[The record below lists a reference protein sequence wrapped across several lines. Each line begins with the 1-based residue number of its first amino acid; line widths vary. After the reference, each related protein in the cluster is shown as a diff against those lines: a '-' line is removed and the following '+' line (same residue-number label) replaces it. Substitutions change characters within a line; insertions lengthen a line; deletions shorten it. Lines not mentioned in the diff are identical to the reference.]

1 MKLALCQ
8 IAMSD
13 NENENL
19 ERQLSALRQAALHG
33 ADLIVYPELQLHRFF
48 PQYEGRD
55 VSDKLLT
62 ADHPIIRQFQDAC
75 RENRI
80 MAAPNFYLRE
90 PSGCF
95 DATLLIGGDGALLG
109 RQKMVHIAQAAQF
122 YEQDYYTPSDDGFL
136 VFDTPHGKIGI
147 VVCFD
152 RHYPES
158 IRTEALMGA
167 DLILIPT
174 ANTESEPMEMF
185 DWEVKVQAFQS
196 SVAVA
201 MCNRT
206 GTEGDMVFSGRSLV
220 TDANG
225 DTIAQAGSGEELLYA
240 DVDMAAS
247 AETPGPTPPSAARR
261 CTDDCCYLK
270 KFISLPNKK
279 SCKISTPALR

>member
-48 PQYEGRD
+48 PQYAGCD
-55 VSDKLLT
+55 VSGKLLT
-62 ADHPIIRQFQDAC
+62 ADAPVVRQFQDAC
-75 RENRI
+75 RENHI

-95 DATLLIGGDGALLG
+95 DATLLIGSDGTLLG

-136 VFDTPHGKIGI
+136 VFDTPYGKIGI

-185 DWEVKVQAFQS
+185 D
-196 SVAVA
+196 
-201 MCNRT
+201 
-206 GTEGDMVFSGRSLV
+206 
-220 TDANG
+220 
-225 DTIAQAGSGEELLYA
+225 
-240 DVDMAAS
+240 
-247 AETPGPTPPSAARR
+247 
-261 CTDDCCYLK
+261 
-270 KFISLPNKK
+270 
-279 SCKISTPALR
+279 

>member
-136 VFDTPHGKIGI
+136 AFDTPHGKIGI

-206 GTEGDMVFSGRSLV
+206 GTEGDMAFSGRSLV

-247 AETPGPTPPSAARR
+247 ARIRNARPY
-261 CTDDCCYLK
+261 T
-270 KFISLPNKK
+270 SLRR
-279 SCKISTPALR
+279 TALYR

>member
-62 ADHPIIRQFQDAC
+62 TDHPIIRQFQDAC

-147 VVCFD
+147 VVCL
-152 RHYPES
+152 S
-158 IRTEALMGA
+158 
-167 DLILIPT
+167 LIHI
-174 ANTESEPMEMF
+174 
-185 DWEVKVQAFQS
+185 
-196 SVAVA
+196 
-201 MCNRT
+201 
-206 GTEGDMVFSGRSLV
+206 
-220 TDANG
+220 
-225 DTIAQAGSGEELLYA
+225 
-240 DVDMAAS
+240 
-247 AETPGPTPPSAARR
+247 
-261 CTDDCCYLK
+261 
-270 KFISLPNKK
+270 
-279 SCKISTPALR
+279 

>member
-1 MKLALCQ
+1 MKLSLCQ

-33 ADLIVYPELQLHRFF
+33 ADLIVYPELVFTDLTTPELQLHRFF

-122 YEQDYYTPSDDGFL
+122 YEQDYYTPTAFWCS
-136 VFDTPHGKIGI
+136 TRPTGKL
-147 VVCFD
+147 
-152 RHYPES
+152 
-158 IRTEALMGA
+158 ALWCA
-167 DLILIPT
+167 L
-174 ANTESEPMEMF
+174 
-185 DWEVKVQAFQS
+185 
-196 SVAVA
+196 
-201 MCNRT
+201 T
-206 GTEGDMVFSGRSLV
+206 GTTPR
-220 TDANG
+220 
-225 DTIAQAGSGEELLYA
+225 
-240 DVDMAAS
+240 AS
-247 AETPGPTPPSAARR
+247 APR
-261 CTDDCCYLK
+261 L
-270 KFISLPNKK
+270 
-279 SCKISTPALR
+279 